1 MTTPALKLWLLYWRR
16 DARSTR
22 EPSNRSDAGLT
33 LLECIVAMVMM
44 SVVAVAITP
53 PLFLAT
59 ASRVQSNRAEQATQV
74 AQGEVDKVRVTIERG
89 EYLSRANP
97 LAELPQ
103 EGSGDIFKTP
113 PPNPSP
119 DLSTLESTR
128 ASCDKKVPFVP
139 AATLRPVDID
149 GDCQPDFAVQTFRSP
164 ADAGSSITTVSGV
177 RIPIAFKL
185 GVRVW
190 AAQPL
195 LNGNTLPLGTQ
206 PASLQLTGGTGQNAS
221 ATDSAQKFY
230 PLAVI
235 YTQLA
240 RSDTKVSY
248 EKLCRLLNGTAA
260 DCKANQEVK

>member
-1 MTTPALKLWLLYWRR
+1 MTTSALKLWLLYWWR
-16 DARSTR
+16 DARSTDV
-22 EPSNRSDAGLT
+22 SNGRSEAGLT

-89 EYLSRANP
+89 QYLGEANP
-97 LAELPQ
+97 LALLPQ
-103 EGSGDIFKTP
+103 EGSSDIFKTP
-113 PPNPSP
+113 APNPNP
-119 DLSTLESTR
+119 DLATLESTR

-177 RIPIAFKL
+177 RIPMAFKL

-190 AAQPL
+190 AYPPL
-195 LNGNTLPLGTQ
+195 LNNTLPLGTQ
-206 PASLQLTGGTGQNAS
+206 PASLQLTTGTGQNTS
-221 ATDSAQKFY
+221 ATDATPKLY

-248 EKLCRLLNGTAA
+248 EKLCRLLDGSEA